1 MEICKIFV
9 FPLEVDGVPPGTF
22 EDPLPRPL
30 PRPRPE
36 LMPELAAFFAFIPL
50 PPPRPPPL
58 PLKGGGIIALSGTR
72 LSSRP
77 NSRGFNIK
85 ESVFG
90 YTVSAKYEIKLIL
103 CM

>member
-1 MEICKIFV
+1 M

-36 LMPELAAFFAFIPL
+36 LMPALAAFFAFIPL

-58 PLKGGGIIALSGTR
+58 PLKGCGIIALSGTR

-90 YTVSAKYEIKLIL
+90 YTVK
-103 CM
+103 